1 MTKEIKPKTRKTK
14 AAPTKAKPKA
24 TKPKQKTGAIDPQ
37 EKAPWDDDGSTT
49 TPTKPKKLSVDEVAQ
64 KLEELNK
71 DEPQPPILRRYKS
84 NDATVEKL
92 GEILCQNPYGVLT
105 LRDELVGLLA
115 SWEKS
120 GHEGDRAFY
129 LEAWNGYSSFDT
141 DRIGRGSIFIPNLCL
156 SIFGGTQPDK
166 LLSFLNLMSDALAND
181 GTLQRFQ
188 LLVYPDHKT
197 WEWRDQIPN
206 KEARDKVYAI
216 FEKLANCDPVEFG
229 ASPKDEFN
237 KFPYF
242 HFSPEAQEVFINWS
256 RNLHTQKIPQ
266 EDNMLVAQHLGKY
279 DSLFPALA
287 LILHMVDCA
296 ANNKSGAVSKEATLQ
311 AVVWCDYLE
320 THARRCYGLLADGG
334 AHAAQWLGNKIRQR
348 KLKDSFTA
356 HDVHR
361 HGWKYLDKP
370 ESVQAALAWLEE
382 RQWVRSYPI
391 PSKAHGGRP
400 TSIYRINPKIAFKEA
415 VNV

>member
-1 MTKEIKPKTRKTK
+1 MTKEIKPKTK
-14 AAPTKAKPKA
+14 KAKAIPKKRKPA
-24 TKPKQKTGAIDPQ
+24 SIPLTKEAHSQKDPLWFVD
-37 EKAPWDDDGSTT
+37 ED
-49 TPTKPKKLSVDEVAQ
+49 TPPPSKPKKLSVDEVAQ

-71 DEPQPPILRRYKS
+71 DEPQPPVLRRYKS

-188 LLVYPDHKT
+188 LLVYPDHRT
-197 WEWRDQIPN
+197 WEWRDLIPD
-206 KEARDKVYAI
+206 KDARDNVYAI
-216 FEKLANCDPVEFG
+216 FEKLANCDPIEFG

-242 HFSPEAQEVFINWS
+242 NFCPEAQEVFINWS
-256 RNLHTQKIPQ
+256 HNLHTQKIPQ
-266 EDNMLVAQHLGKY
+266 EDNTLVAQHLGKY

-287 LILHMVDCA
+287 LILHLVDCA
-296 ANNKSGAVSKEATLQ
+296 ENNKRGAVSKEAALQ

-348 KLKDSFTA
+348 KLKDGFTA

-391 PSKAHGGRP
+391 PSKAYGGRP